1 VRAVGTHAR
10 RGSARR
16 GRAGLGK
23 AWRGIAGERTAYIE
37 VRVLDAHARLGKAR
51 LGWAWLG
58 KASQGE
64 GSSAGERHT
73 PRFESAAPTHGVAW
87 HGGARH
93 GEAKR
98 GEGSRWVNGM
108 HSGSSPEHPRN
119 KQVKGSR
126 AGKHRD
132 PLQPHTPRKKKLHD
146 PPKQYSQLPS
156 SATGGDAP
164 LPSASQRPD
173 R

>member
-1 VRAVGTHAR
+1 MAR
-10 RGSARR
+10 QGVARP
-16 GRAGLGK
+16 GK
-23 AWRGIAGERTAYIE
+23 AWRGKQMGEWHTPKFESWAPT
-37 VRVLDAHARLGKAR
+37 HGT
-51 LGWAWLG
+51 AWLG
-58 KASQGE
+58 K
-64 GSSAGERHT
+64 
-73 PRFESAAPTHGVAW
+73 PRR
-87 HGGARH
+87 GGAWLGWAREFGRVTSRH
-93 GEAKR
+93 RGASPRHPRTARPGGAWRGWAWRGEAR
-98 GEGSRWVNGM
+98 QGEGSRWVNGM

-132 PLQPHTPRKKKLHD
+132 PFQPHTPRKKKLRD